1 MATFFGEVV
10 VAPSRAGLDEEE
22 EAREETPEDRE
33 IRREIE
39 KKRYRRRG
47 TFIPGDQGKAL
58 LSPEGAG
65 TARAPQGMGTAPRLP
80 ELQEHPG
87 MPGVGLFG
95 GVGRARS
102 WIWMVL
108 GGPSQLGVL
117 CGSFPREIDVLWTW
131 QSGGCAEEPLVCSRF
146 IVAIGRNAAAFLS
159 SFILDSVC
167 WEVVGV
173 VKLWNEWCRTSS
185 TTNVLPTDS
194 FCLFYRLISDP
205 TVLLCQC
212 SCYVAE
218 DQQFQWLE
226 KVFGSMQKKGL
237 QVTILSTCPVADY
250 KTQESTLTLVS
261 PFLKALKTKEFQE
274 PVCCSLLEQ
283 PNIVRDLPAAVLS
296 YCQVWQIPAV
306 LYQCYTDVIK
316 LDTVTI
322 EAFKPLLSS
331 KVLKSLAK
339 DASEST
345 KLLKKFLTTSEIH
358 NNIYI

>member
-10 VAPSRAGLDEEE
+10 VAPSRAGVDDEEWAE

-33 IRREIE
+33 IRRELE
-39 KKRYRRRG
+39 KK
-47 TFIPGDQGKAL
+47 
-58 LSPEGAG
+58 
-65 TARAPQGMGTAPRLP
+65 
-80 ELQEHPG
+80 
-87 MPGVGLFG
+87 
-95 GVGRARS
+95 
-102 WIWMVL
+102 
-108 GGPSQLGVL
+108 
-117 CGSFPREIDVLWTW
+117 REIDVLWTLK
-131 QSGGCAEEPLVCSRF
+131 SGASLESSADQPLVCSKF
-146 IVAIGRNAAAFLS
+146 IVAIGHNAAAFLS

-173 VKLWNEWCRTSS
+173 VKLWNEWCRTSN

-226 KVFGSMQKKGL
+226 KVFGCMQKEGL

-250 KTQESTLTLVS
+250 KTQESTLTLPA
-261 PFLKALKTKEFQE
+261 PFLKALKTKEFKEQI
-274 PVCCSLLEQ
+274 CCPLLEQ

-306 LYQCYTDVIK
+306 LYQCYTDGIK

-322 EAFKPLLSS
+322 EAFKPLLSCEI
-331 KVLKSLAK
+331 LNSLVK
-339 DASEST
+339 DVSEST
-345 KLLKKFLTTSEIH
+345 KILKKLLTTNEIH

>member
-39 KKRYRRRG
+39 KKRYGQRG
-47 TFIPGDQGKAL
+47 
-58 LSPEGAG
+58 
-65 TARAPQGMGTAPRLP
+65 
-80 ELQEHPG
+80 
-87 MPGVGLFG
+87 
-95 GVGRARS
+95 
-102 WIWMVL
+102 
-108 GGPSQLGVL
+108 
-117 CGSFPREIDVLWTW
+117 EIRKGEIQVLW
-131 QSGGCAEEPLVCSRF
+131 SCAEESLVCSRF

-167 WEVVGV
+167 WEAIGV

-274 PVCCSLLEQ
+274 QVCCPLLEQ
-283 PNIVRDLPAAVLS
+283 PNIVRDLPAA
-296 YCQVWQIPAV
+296 
-306 LYQCYTDVIK
+306 
-316 LDTVTI
+316 
-322 EAFKPLLSS
+322 
-331 KVLKSLAK
+331 
-339 DASEST
+339 
-345 KLLKKFLTTSEIH
+345 
-358 NNIYI
+358 

>member
-39 KKRYRRRG
+39 KKRYRQRG
-47 TFIPGDQGKAL
+47 EIK
-58 LSPEGAG
+58 E
-65 TARAPQGMGTAPRLP
+65 
-80 ELQEHPG
+80 
-87 MPGVGLFG
+87 
-95 GVGRARS
+95 
-102 WIWMVL
+102 
-108 GGPSQLGVL
+108 
-117 CGSFPREIDVLWTW
+117 REIQVLW
-131 QSGGCAEEPLVCSRF
+131 SCAEESLVCSRF

-167 WEVVGV
+167 WEVIGV
-173 VKLWNEWCRTSS
+173 VKLWNEWCKTSS
-185 TTNVLPTDS
+185 TTNVLATDS

-261 PFLKALKTKEFQE
+261 PFLRALKTKEFQE
-274 PVCCSLLEQ
+274 QVCCPLLEQ
-283 PNIVRDLPAAVLS
+283 PNIVRDLPAA
-296 YCQVWQIPAV
+296 
-306 LYQCYTDVIK
+306 
-316 LDTVTI
+316 
-322 EAFKPLLSS
+322 
-331 KVLKSLAK
+331 
-339 DASEST
+339 
-345 KLLKKFLTTSEIH
+345 
-358 NNIYI
+358 

>member
-39 KKRYRRRG
+39 KKRYRRR
-47 TFIPGDQGKAL
+47 
-58 LSPEGAG
+58 
-65 TARAPQGMGTAPRLP
+65 RL
-80 ELQEHPG
+80 ELRE
-87 MPGVGLFG
+87 
-95 GVGRARS
+95 
-102 WIWMVL
+102 
-108 GGPSQLGVL
+108 
-117 CGSFPREIDVLWTW
+117 REIQVLWT
-131 QSGGCAEEPLVCSRF
+131 CAEQPLVCSKF
-146 IVAIGRNAAAFLS
+146 VVAIGRNAAAFLS

-167 WEVVGV
+167 WEVVGA

-226 KVFGSMQKKGL
+226 KVFGSMQKKDL

-274 PVCCSLLEQ
+274 QVCCSLLEQ
-283 PNIVRDLPAAVLS
+283 PNIVRDLPAA
-296 YCQVWQIPAV
+296 
-306 LYQCYTDVIK
+306 
-316 LDTVTI
+316 
-322 EAFKPLLSS
+322 
-331 KVLKSLAK
+331 
-339 DASEST
+339 
-345 KLLKKFLTTSEIH
+345 
-358 NNIYI
+358 

>member
-39 KKRYRRRG
+39 KKR
-47 TFIPGDQGKAL
+47 
-58 LSPEGAG
+58 
-65 TARAPQGMGTAPRLP
+65 
-80 ELQEHPG
+80 
-87 MPGVGLFG
+87 
-95 GVGRARS
+95 
-102 WIWMVL
+102 
-108 GGPSQLGVL
+108 
-117 CGSFPREIDVLWTW
+117 EIEVLW
-131 QSGGCAEEPLVCSRF
+131 SCAEEPLVCSRF

-274 PVCCSLLEQ
+274 QVCCPLLEQ
-283 PNIVRDLPAAVLS
+283 PNIVRDLPAAEQIPFVLS
-296 YCQVWQIPAV
+296 LTEMSFCPVVSSELLPGVADPCSAV
-306 LYQCYTDVIK
+306 
-316 LDTVTI
+316 
-322 EAFKPLLSS
+322 P
-331 KVLKSLAK
+331 VLHRCHQAG
-339 DASEST
+339 
-345 KLLKKFLTTSEIH
+345 H
-358 NNIYI
+358 CHH

>member
-47 TFIPGDQGKAL
+47 
-58 LSPEGAG
+58 
-65 TARAPQGMGTAPRLP
+65 RLRL
-80 ELQEHPG
+80 EI
-87 MPGVGLFG
+87 
-95 GVGRARS
+95 RAR
-102 WIWMVL
+102 
-108 GGPSQLGVL
+108 
-117 CGSFPREIDVLWTW
+117 EIEVLWT
-131 QSGGCAEEPLVCSRF
+131 CAEEPLVCSRF

-274 PVCCSLLEQ
+274 QVCCPLLEQ
-283 PNIVRDLPAAVLS
+283 PNIVRDLPAA
-296 YCQVWQIPAV
+296 
-306 LYQCYTDVIK
+306 
-316 LDTVTI
+316 
-322 EAFKPLLSS
+322 
-331 KVLKSLAK
+331 
-339 DASEST
+339 
-345 KLLKKFLTTSEIH
+345 
-358 NNIYI
+358 

>member
-1 MATFFGEVV
+1 REV
-10 VAPSRAGLDEEE
+10 
-22 EAREETPEDRE
+22 
-33 IRREIE
+33 
-39 KKRYRRRG
+39 
-47 TFIPGDQGKAL
+47 
-58 LSPEGAG
+58 
-65 TARAPQGMGTAPRLP
+65 
-80 ELQEHPG
+80 
-87 MPGVGLFG
+87 
-95 GVGRARS
+95 
-102 WIWMVL
+102 
-108 GGPSQLGVL
+108 GVL
-117 CGSFPREIDVLWTW
+117 WARGSGAAGEG
-131 QSGGCAEEPLVCSRF
+131 SAEEPFACSKF
-146 IVAIGRNAAAFLS
+146 VVAVGHNAAAFLS

-173 VKLWNEWCRTSS
+173 VKLWNEWCRTSN

-226 KVFGSMQKKGL
+226 KVFGCMQKEGL

-250 KTQESTLTLVS
+250 KTQESTLTLPS
-261 PFLKALKTKEFQE
+261 PFLRALKTKEFKEQ
-274 PVCCSLLEQ
+274 VCCPLLEQ

-331 KVLKSLAK
+331 KTLKSLVK
-339 DASEST
+339 DVSEST
-345 KLLKKFLTTSEIH
+345 KILKKLLTTNETHS
-358 NNIYI
+358 NIYI

>member
-47 TFIPGDQGKAL
+47 
-58 LSPEGAG
+58 
-65 TARAPQGMGTAPRLP
+65 RLRL
-80 ELQEHPG
+80 EMRE
-87 MPGVGLFG
+87 
-95 GVGRARS
+95 
-102 WIWMVL
+102 
-108 GGPSQLGVL
+108 
-117 CGSFPREIDVLWTW
+117 REIDVLWTW
-131 QSGGCAEEPLVCSRF
+131 QAGGCAEEPLVCSRF

-159 SFILDSVC
+159 SFVLDSVC

-226 KVFGSMQKKGL
+226 KVFGAMQKKGL

-250 KTQESTLTLVS
+250 KTQESTLTLAS

-274 PVCCSLLEQ
+274 QVCCPLLEQ
-283 PNIVRDLPAAVLS
+283 PNIVRDLPAA
-296 YCQVWQIPAV
+296 
-306 LYQCYTDVIK
+306 
-316 LDTVTI
+316 
-322 EAFKPLLSS
+322 
-331 KVLKSLAK
+331 
-339 DASEST
+339 
-345 KLLKKFLTTSEIH
+345 
-358 NNIYI
+358 

>member
-39 KKRYRRRG
+39 KKRYRRR
-47 TFIPGDQGKAL
+47 F
-58 LSPEGAG
+58 
-65 TARAPQGMGTAPRLP
+65 PRLRL
-80 ELQEHPG
+80 ESRE
-87 MPGVGLFG
+87 
-95 GVGRARS
+95 
-102 WIWMVL
+102 
-108 GGPSQLGVL
+108 
-117 CGSFPREIDVLWTW
+117 REIDVLWTW
-131 QSGGCAEEPLVCSRF
+131 KSGGRAEEPLVCSRF

-250 KTQESTLTLVS
+250 KTQESTLTLAS

-274 PVCCSLLEQ
+274 QVCCPLLEQ
-283 PNIVRDLPAAVLS
+283 PNIVRDLPAA
-296 YCQVWQIPAV
+296 
-306 LYQCYTDVIK
+306 
-316 LDTVTI
+316 
-322 EAFKPLLSS
+322 
-331 KVLKSLAK
+331 
-339 DASEST
+339 
-345 KLLKKFLTTSEIH
+345 
-358 NNIYI
+358 

>member
-1 MATFFGEVV
+1 KDIVNTKLAVLRGR
-10 VAPSRAGLDEEE
+10 PSRPEPPAPAPALRAARRRRAGRPWRLSSGRWWWLHPGP
-22 EAREETPEDRE
+22 AWT
-33 IRREIE
+33 RR
-39 KKRYRRRG
+39 RRRG
-47 TFIPGDQGKAL
+47 RRRLRTGR
-58 LSPEGAG
+58 S
-65 TARAPQGMGTAPRLP
+65 AR
-80 ELQEHPG
+80 
-87 MPGVGLFG
+87 
-95 GVGRARS
+95 RS
-102 WIWMVL
+102 
-108 GGPSQLGVL
+108 
-117 CGSFPREIDVLWTW
+117 R
-131 QSGGCAEEPLVCSRF
+131 RK
-146 IVAIGRNAAAFLS
+146 AFLS

-205 TVLLCQC
+205 TVVLCQC

-226 KVFGSMQKKGL
+226 KVFGSMQKKDL

-274 PVCCSLLEQ
+274 QVCCPLLEQ

-331 KVLKSLAK
+331 QLLKSLAK

-345 KLLKKFLTTSEIH
+345 KILKKFLTTSETH

>member
-39 KKRYRRRG
+39 KKRYRQRG
-47 TFIPGDQGKAL
+47 EIG
-58 LSPEGAG
+58 E
-65 TARAPQGMGTAPRLP
+65 
-80 ELQEHPG
+80 
-87 MPGVGLFG
+87 
-95 GVGRARS
+95 
-102 WIWMVL
+102 
-108 GGPSQLGVL
+108 
-117 CGSFPREIDVLWTW
+117 REIQVLW
-131 QSGGCAEEPLVCSRF
+131 SCSEESLVCSRF
-146 IVAIGRNAAAFLS
+146 VVAIGRNAAAFLS

-167 WEVVGV
+167 WEVIGV

-274 PVCCSLLEQ
+274 QVCCPLLEQ
-283 PNIVRDLPAAVLS
+283 PNIVRDLPAA
-296 YCQVWQIPAV
+296 
-306 LYQCYTDVIK
+306 
-316 LDTVTI
+316 
-322 EAFKPLLSS
+322 
-331 KVLKSLAK
+331 
-339 DASEST
+339 
-345 KLLKKFLTTSEIH
+345 
-358 NNIYI
+358 

>member
-33 IRREIE
+33 IRRELE
-39 KKRYRRRG
+39 KKR
-47 TFIPGDQGKAL
+47 QVEL
-58 LSPEGAG
+58 LWSGAG
-65 TARAPQGMGTAPRLP
+65 PAA
-80 ELQEHPG
+80 
-87 MPGVGLFG
+87 
-95 GVGRARS
+95 
-102 WIWMVL
+102 
-108 GGPSQLGVL
+108 
-117 CGSFPREIDVLWTW
+117 
-131 QSGGCAEEPLVCSRF
+131 CSRF

-205 TVLLCQC
+205 TVF
-212 SCYVAE
+212 AP
-218 DQQFQWLE
+218 
-226 KVFGSMQKKGL
+226 MQKEDL

-250 KTQESTLTLVS
+250 KTQESTLTLAS
-261 PFLKALKTKEFQE
+261 PFLRALKTKDFQE
-274 PVCCSLLEQ
+274 QLCCPLLEQ

-296 YCQVWQIPAV
+296 YCQVWQVPAV
-306 LYQCYTDVIK
+306 LYLCYSDVIK

-331 KVLKSLAK
+331 EVLKSLVK

-345 KLLKKFLTTSEIH
+345 KILKKFLTANESH

>member
-10 VAPSRAGLDEEE
+10 AAPSRAGVDDEEE
-22 EAREETPEDRE
+22 EEAAGGALEETPEDRE
-33 IRREIE
+33 IRRRVEE
-39 KKRYRRRG
+39 KREVAVRWALPAG
-47 TFIPGDQGKAL
+47 EAAPGA
-58 LSPEGAG
+58 A
-65 TARAPQGMGTAPRLP
+65 A
-80 ELQEHPG
+80 
-87 MPGVGLFG
+87 
-95 GVGRARS
+95 
-102 WIWMVL
+102 
-108 GGPSQLGVL
+108 
-117 CGSFPREIDVLWTW
+117 
-131 QSGGCAEEPLVCSRF
+131 EPLRCSSF
-146 IVAIGRNAAAFLS
+146 VVAVGHNAAAFLS

-167 WEVVGV
+167 WEVVGA
-173 VKLWNEWCRTSS
+173 VKLWNEWCRTSN

-226 KVFGSMQKKGL
+226 KVFGHIQKEGL

-250 KTQESTLTLVS
+250 KTQESTLTLPS
-261 PFLKALKTKEFQE
+261 PFLKALKTKEFKEQ
-274 PVCCSLLEQ
+274 VCCPLLEQ

-331 KVLKSLAK
+331 ETLKNLVK
-339 DASEST
+339 DVSEST
-345 KLLKKFLTTSEIH
+345 KSLKKLLTTNETH

>member
-47 TFIPGDQGKAL
+47 TFISGDHGK
-58 LSPEGAG
+58 
-65 TARAPQGMGTAPRLP
+65 
-80 ELQEHPG
+80 
-87 MPGVGLFG
+87 
-95 GVGRARS
+95 
-102 WIWMVL
+102 
-108 GGPSQLGVL
+108 
-117 CGSFPREIDVLWTW
+117 IDVLWTW
-131 QSGGCAEEPLVCSRF
+131 QSGGGAEEPLVCSRF

-283 PNIVRDLPAAVLS
+283 PNIVRDLPAA
-296 YCQVWQIPAV
+296 
-306 LYQCYTDVIK
+306 
-316 LDTVTI
+316 
-322 EAFKPLLSS
+322 
-331 KVLKSLAK
+331 
-339 DASEST
+339 
-345 KLLKKFLTTSEIH
+345 
-358 NNIYI
+358 

>member
-10 VAPSRAGLDEEE
+10 VAPSRAGVDDEESAE

-33 IRREIE
+33 ICRELE
-39 KKRYRRRG
+39 KK
-47 TFIPGDQGKAL
+47 
-58 LSPEGAG
+58 
-65 TARAPQGMGTAPRLP
+65 
-80 ELQEHPG
+80 
-87 MPGVGLFG
+87 
-95 GVGRARS
+95 
-102 WIWMVL
+102 
-108 GGPSQLGVL
+108 
-117 CGSFPREIDVLWTW
+117 REIDVLWTLK
-131 QSGGCAEEPLVCSRF
+131 SGASTESSADEPFVCSKF
-146 IVAIGRNAAAFLS
+146 IVAIGHNAAAFLS

-173 VKLWNEWCRTSS
+173 AKLWNEWCRTSN

-226 KVFGSMQKKGL
+226 KVFGCMRKEDL

-250 KTQESTLTLVS
+250 KTQESTLTLPS
-261 PFLKALKTKEFQE
+261 PFLKALKTKEFKE
-274 PVCCSLLEQ
+274 EVRCPLLEQ

-331 KVLKSLAK
+331 KILKSLVK
-339 DASEST
+339 DVSEST
-345 KLLKKFLTTSEIH
+345 KILKKLLTTNETH